1 MYEIFKVV
9 YKLLFDN
16 RNDTFLYFYFVYLL
30 KRKILL
36 KTYLLSY
43 KISEKILQIN
53 FSCQTILNVCIDRLW
68 AQSFTSLRVD
78 LIQEILLFDW
88 DTPAIKEICK

>member
-1 MYEIFKVV
+1 MTHFYIF
-9 YKLLFDN
+9 
-16 RNDTFLYFYFVYLL
+16 TFVYLL

-53 FSCQTILNVCIDRLW
+53 FSCQTILNVVCIDRIW

-78 LIQEILLFDW
+78 LIQEILLFDS
-88 DTPAIKEICK
+88 AIKETCK